1 MKDSK
6 GGYDDTNEELL
17 SDYLKKHSPDGEIV
31 FLAANPDLKIK
42 GIGSKLLKEFERR
55 EQGKEVFLFTDSG
68 CTYQFYERRGFERK
82 KEKDIV
88 MKILNK
94 EVDPRCMLY
103 SKIIQ

>member
-1 MKDSK
+1 
-6 GGYDDTNEELL
+6 
-17 SDYLKKHSPDGEIV
+17 
-31 FLAANPDLKIK
+31 
-42 GIGSKLLKEFERR
+42 
-55 EQGKEVFLFTDSG
+55 FLFTDSG

-94 EVDPRCMLY
+94 EVDLRCMLY